1 MQDGWTALMWAVHK
15 NHTAA
20 ALALIAAKADVNAV
34 MKVLVECCTAYDS
47 SALTRVLA
55 YRTATQR

>member
-1 MQDGWTALMWAVHK
+1 MWAVHK

-34 MKVLVECCTAYDS
+34 MKVPVECCTAYDS